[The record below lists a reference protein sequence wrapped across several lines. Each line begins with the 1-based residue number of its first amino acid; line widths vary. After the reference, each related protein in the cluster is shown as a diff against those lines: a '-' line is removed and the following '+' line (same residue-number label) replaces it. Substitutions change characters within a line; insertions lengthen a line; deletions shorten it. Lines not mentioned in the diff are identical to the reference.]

1 MKMNRR
7 SEIIRI
13 VFIAVAVID
22 LAASTVLNLMG
33 DSMQATKYGVYACSA
48 LLFAALVKLEWL

>member
-1 MKMNRR
+1 MNRR

-13 VFIAVAVID
+13 VFIAIAVID
-22 LAASTVLNLMG
+22 LAVSTVFNLMG
-33 DSMQATKYGVYACSA
+33 DGMQAVKYGVWACSA

>member
-1 MKMNRR
+1 MSRR

-13 VFIAVAVID
+13 VFIAIAVID
-22 LAASTVLNLMG
+22 LAASTALNFMG
-33 DSMQATKYGVYACSA
+33 DGIQATKYGVYACSA

>member
-1 MKMNRR
+1 MNRR

-13 VFIAVAVID
+13 AFIAMAVID
-22 LAASTVLNLMG
+22 LAASTAFNFAG
-33 DSMQATKYGVYACSA
+33 DGIQAVKYGVWACSA

>member
-1 MKMNRR
+1 MNRR

-13 VFIAVAVID
+13 VFIAIAVID
-22 LAASTVLNLMG
+22 LAASTAFNLMG
-33 DSMQATKYGVYACSA
+33 DGMQAVKYGVWACGA